1 MGKDV
6 QYGNNNDEEIKEID
20 EYNVI
25 FFFNL
30 ADIERNTASF
40 FSCCLFISLRI
51 LLPMCGLIE

>member
-51 LLPMCGLIE
+51 